1 MKRILFSL
9 LLLSAGFSVFSQTA
23 DEVINKH
30 IEAIGGADAWRKVNS
45 VKMEGTLQAQGAE
58 IAVVQTIL
66 HKKGSRQD
74 ISIMGMTGYMIVT
87 PTEGWNY
94 MPFQGQQAPEAMTAE
109 DLVESQEQ
117 LDAQGSLIDYAA
129 KGHSVEYLGKDDVDG
144 TECYKLKVNKKNGSP
159 ETMYFE
165 IKTNYLIKSVAVRK
179 ANGQEAEVVTSY
191 SNYEKLPE
199 GIVIAKSMT
208 LPFGE
213 LNISKIT
220 INGAVDEAILKSKP
234 LN

>member
-220 INGAVDEAILKSKP
+220 INGAVDEAIFKK
-234 LN
+234 

>member
-1 MKRILFSL
+1 
-9 LLLSAGFSVFSQTA
+9 
-23 DEVINKH
+23 
-30 IEAIGGADAWRKVNS
+30 
-45 VKMEGTLQAQGAE
+45 
-58 IAVVQTIL
+58 
-66 HKKGSRQD
+66 
-74 ISIMGMTGYMIVT
+74 MTGYMIVT

-220 INGAVDEAILKSKP
+220 INGAVDEAILKVSH
-234 LN
+234 

>member
-30 IEAIGGADAWRKVNS
+30 IEAIGGADTWRKVNS

-87 PTEGWNY
+87 PSEGWNY

-199 GIVIAKSMT
+199 GIVVAKSMT

-220 INGAVDEAILKSKP
+220 INGAVDEAIFKK
-234 LN
+234 

>member
-74 ISIMGMTGYMIVT
+74 KPIMGMTGYMIVT

-220 INGAVDEAILKSKP
+220 INGAVDEAIFKK
-234 LN
+234 